1 MTQEQYDKL
10 SRENPNS
17 DLVRPF
23 WNSDNYH
30 KKIWE
35 EKNITV
41 LICQRKTLDAT
52 RLCLESLLKFYPDIP
67 VLVVD
72 GNSEDE
78 STSYLHYKSA
88 LYPNV
93 KVWDRIGL
101 NSHGE
106 TMDEA
111 IRQFITTKYV
121 LLMDSDVISERHGYI
136 EGMLEQFKENSNL
149 YATGNL
155 MLVTRQNQACGA
167 PYDESD
173 VLKYAH
179 PCCSI
184 IDVETYKT
192 LEPFIN
198 HGAPCVI
205 NMIDAENKKLDVDY
219 FPVDK
224 YTSHLSG
231 HSWTDPK
238 TIWNNDHDVLF
249 RPLVT
254 FVVHFDNH
262 IYWLFDQNVKD
273 FDVIFPGKRSNIN
286 IVVHDGAP
294 PVSLNNTVFDI
305 RFNIKG
311 EYICNLD
318 DNLNFIS
325 ESIVSRLS
333 SEVSNNPSDTIVID
347 NITFVRRKVW
357 QRNQALFNID

>member
-23 WNSDNYH
+23 WNSNDYH
-30 KKIWE
+30 KKVWE

-41 LICQRKTLDAT
+41 LICQRKTMDAT

-78 STSYLHYKSA
+78 STLYLHYKSS

-93 KVWDRIGL
+93 KVWDRVGL

-136 EGMLEQFKENSNL
+136 EGMLEQFKENGNL

-184 IDVETYKT
+184 IDVDVYKT
-192 LEPFIN
+192 LQPFIN
-198 HGAPCVI
+198 HGAPCVN
-205 NMIDAENKKLDVDY
+205 NMIDAEIHKLDVDY

-254 FVVHFDNH
+254 FIIYFDSH
-262 IYWLFDQNVKD
+262 RDWLFGQTMKD
-273 FDVIFPGKRSNIN
+273 FDMVFPGKRSSFNV
-286 IVVHDGAP
+286 VVHDGTA
-294 PVSLNNTVFDI
+294 PVSLNNLIFDI
-305 RFNIKG
+305 RFNVKG
-311 EYICNLD
+311 EYICDLD
-318 DNLNFIS
+318 ENFDIIN
-325 ESIVSRLS
+325 ENIVEKLS
-333 SEVSNNPSDTIVID
+333 KEVANNPSDTIIID
-347 NITFVRRKVW
+347 NITFVKRKFW

>member
-10 SRENPNS
+10 SRENPNA

-23 WNSDNYH
+23 WNSDDYH

-78 STSYLHYKSA
+78 STLYLHYKAA

-136 EGMLEQFKENSNL
+136 EGMLKQFKQNSNL

-184 IDVETYKT
+184 IDVDVYKT
-192 LEPFIN
+192 LQPFIN
-198 HGAPCVI
+198 HGAPCVN
-205 NMIDAENKKLDVDY
+205 NMIDAEVHKLDVDY

-254 FVVHFDNH
+254 FILNNILDVVDIHSQSN
-262 IYWLFDQNVKD
+262 KD
-273 FDVIFPGKRSNIN
+273 FDVLFPGRHSICNV
-286 IVVHDGAP
+286 VVHDGTP
-294 PVSLNNTVFDI
+294 PVNINNYLFDI
-305 RFNIKG
+305 RFNVKG
-311 EYICNLD
+311 EYVCDLNSGNISD
-318 DNLNFIS
+318 DLVKI
-325 ESIVSRLS
+325 LS
-333 SEVSNNPSDTIVID
+333 AEVATNPSDTITID
-347 NITFVRRKVW
+347 NITFVKRKVW